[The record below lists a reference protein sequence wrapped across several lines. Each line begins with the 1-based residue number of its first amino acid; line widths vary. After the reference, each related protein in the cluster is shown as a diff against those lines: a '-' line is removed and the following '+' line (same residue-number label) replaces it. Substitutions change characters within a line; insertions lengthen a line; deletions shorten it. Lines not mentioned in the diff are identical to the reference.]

1 MALLEELILL
11 SLALKAERKATNQGI
26 QAPLESRK
34 IKRMDLL
41 LEPPE

>member
-11 SLALKAERKATNQGI
+11 SLALKVQGKATNKGI

-34 IKRMDLL
+34 VKRMDLL